1 MFTTSPQRTFSL
13 EFPEILSQNFT
24 CYHWLSVSGNS
35 KIVHCG
41 ILINMLYSWRILIGY
56 MFALTQIME
65 MFLRFLFSCSWLL
78 RYRYKRNNLMSFAKI
93 LWGIANSRIATNQQ
107 TKVTFYRDCPFDGSK
122 QKKGEKML
130 VTVPKA
136 LLKDLS
142 ILISSLLNVQ
152 WNSPG
157 TFSKYWGLLLQNHLC
172 WL

>member
-1 MFTTSPQRTFSL
+1 MLQTFPQCNFSL
-13 EFPEILSQNFT
+13 EYPKILSQT
-24 CYHWLSVSGNS
+24 YICYLWLSVSKNS
-35 KIVHCG
+35 KIMHCG

-56 MFALTQIME
+56 MFALTQIMD
-65 MFLRFLFSCSWLL
+65 MFLRFLFSCSQLL
-78 RYRYKRNNLMSFAKI
+78 RYKRNNLMSFAKI
-93 LWGIANSRIATNQQ
+93 LWGIANSRIATKQQ
-107 TKVTFYRDCPFDGSK
+107 TKVTFYWDCPSDGSK

-157 TFSKYWGLLLQNHLC
+157 TFSKYCSLLLQNHLC
-172 WL
+172 WI